1 MQEENFL
8 KVRDIS
14 KKLPTPLKDPITS
27 PLSPKR
33 VESPVNLEN
42 QGRGKRVRT
51 LTTPCK
57 LASCCGSQ
65 THSHK
70 VSGNIYCHVARI
82 LDFDEDLQ
90 FFGNSF
96 EAPPASS
103 DDAIPDDGDPDYI
116 DEIEELD
123 ELKPKK
129 RRVKRL
135 RPMFENVIAFA
146 ARRNADPTQV
156 ALWINLVAL

>member
-1 MQEENFL
+1 MQEEKFK

-14 KKLPTPLKDPITS
+14 KKLSTPSKDPTIS

-42 QGRGKRVRT
+42 QGHGKRIRT

-57 LASCCGSQ
+57 LAGCH
-65 THSHK
+65 TA
-70 VSGNIYCHVARI
+70 SGNILRHAARI
-82 LDFDEDLQ
+82 LDFDGDLQ

-96 EAPPASS
+96 EAPAPS

-116 DEIEELD
+116 DELD
-123 ELKPKK
+123 EDKPDDSKPKK
-129 RRVKRL
+129 RVKRL

>member
-14 KKLPTPLKDPITS
+14 KKLSTPHKEPITS

-42 QGRGKRVRT
+42 QGRGKRIRT

-57 LASCCGSQ
+57 LAGCH
-65 THSHK
+65 TA
-70 VSGNIYCHVARI
+70 SGNILRHAARI
-82 LDFDEDLQ
+82 LDFDGDLQ

-96 EAPPASS
+96 EAPPAS

-116 DEIEELD
+116 DESEPKQQ
-123 ELKPKK
+123 KPEPKTP
-129 RRVKRL
+129 
-135 RPMFENVIAFA
+135 RPNFEHVIALQE
-146 ARRNADPTQV
+146 RLNTPDTQV
-156 ALWINLVAL
+156 ALWWNIVSL